1 MKIWHFQQR
10 KKQAV
15 SPIWYDAQHR
25 ESTWHW
31 TFGTSLSQCVVNEFT
46 HFQHSKLCL
55 VLNMSARSSTLCC
68 KCKVP
73 QLLFYVIYFFLY
85 SSAAEYLFKHV
96 YVISQGGLTKG
107 VICLALLGYFHASL
121 SSSLS
126 LSGSSSSLLAV
137 KVVDSSIGPSPCLF
151 RRDMHLC
158 AFMASLRLFIWI
170 SNLDLF
176 PDICILFENIELAIH
191 VLSSLKISSLDCE
204 MSLVHLCSF
213 FLLNISSV
221 IDFVSFRMTEL
232 KLEQDQLRKRANT
245 TSSVRIIFLFI
256 RFNVDTQL

>member
-1 MKIWHFQQR
+1 
-10 KKQAV
+10 
-15 SPIWYDAQHR
+15 
-25 ESTWHW
+25 
-31 TFGTSLSQCVVNEFT
+31 
-46 HFQHSKLCL
+46 
-55 VLNMSARSSTLCC
+55 MSARSSTLYC
-68 KCKVP
+68 KCKAH
-73 QLLFYVIYFFLY
+73 QLLFYMIYFFLY

-151 RRDMHLC
+151 RRRHALVCFYGISSSIHLN
-158 AFMASLRLFIWI
+158 IY
-170 SNLDLF
+170 LDLY

-221 IDFVSFRMTEL
+221 IDFVSFRMKEV
-232 KLEQDQLRKRANT
+232 KLEQDQLRKEQIPHHP
-245 TSSVRIIFLFI
+245 SLRIIFFFI
-256 RFNVDTQL
+256 RFIVDTQ